1 MPKAKASNKKRQ
13 RPSAKNGTTQIR
25 PVWLICWVGTLGA
38 IVVSGL
44 GVVESAAQARS
55 LYQTL
60 GEIQRQHDQ
69 LLEEHSRLS
78 IERSTMSSLQKIES
92 TALQELDMEFPS
104 AISMVSDG

>member
-1 MPKAKASNKKRQ
+1 MPRVQARSKTRKKQNGQDREQ
-13 RPSAKNGTTQIR
+13 RIR
-25 PVWLICWVGTLGA
+25 PVWLFSLAGMLGA

-44 GVVESAAQARS
+44 SVVGSAAEARS
-55 LYQTL
+55 LYQAL

-92 TALQELDMEFPS
+92 RRMNQYRRINIA
-104 AISMVSDG
+104 VN